1 MYIRVLRISKT
12 NFFTNSIKISQLGHI
27 QIILTKI
34 EQLFYDLLLN
44 LKKDSKKYNKKNMP
58 HFF

>member
-34 EQLFYDLLLN
+34 EQLFYYLLLN
-44 LKKDSKKYNKKNMP
+44 LKKKLLSIVLLS
-58 HFF
+58 FFLHR